1 MLARIWHGVV
11 AVLILV
17 ALVIQL
23 VIAVHAAGAPLAHDV
38 GTIAG
43 TPITGRLVRV
53 LSFFTIQS
61 NVLCAVTSAQLAFN
75 PARDGRLR
83 RIARL
88 DALFGITVTGVVYS
102 TVLARIHEPNGWEQV
117 STNTIFHYAAPIMAV
132 AGWVTFGPRARVDP
146 HTLRWALAWPASWF
160 LYTLAHGAITHWY
173 PYPFVD
179 VHSHG
184 YLRVVINALL
194 VTAVFGA
201 IAALFS
207 VGDRK
212 LPARTP
218 TRARTGAPPSGG
230 QGAHD
235 E

>member
-1 MLARIWHGVV
+1 VLARIWHGVV

-23 VIAVHAAGAPLAHDV
+23 MIAVHAAGAPLAHEV
-38 GTIAG
+38 GTISG

-61 NVLCAVTSAQLAFN
+61 NLLCAVTSAQLAFD
-75 PARDGRLR
+75 PARDGRLW

-102 TVLARIHEPNGWEQV
+102 TVLARIHEPKGWEQV
-117 STNTIFHYAAPIMAV
+117 STNTIFHYLAPIMV
-132 AGWVTFGPRARVDP
+132 VVGWVTFGPRPRVDP

-160 LYTLAHGAITHWY
+160 LYTIAHGAMTYWY

-194 VTAVFGA
+194 VTAIFGA

-212 LPARTP
+212 LPPQPSTRSRTAG
-218 TRARTGAPPSGG
+218 RSSG
-230 QGAHD
+230 
-235 E
+235 